1 MKVASIED
9 YCFIAMLH
17 VDNFVSRMEQQKG
30 IFLYFLMTSFE
41 PGGIYSY
48 RVIKQNLNRGYH
60 GTEYSVSLVLS
71 SQEIINAKK
80 QQTYMEH
87 LNE

>member
-1 MKVASIED
+1 
-9 YCFIAMLH
+9 
-17 VDNFVSRMEQQKG
+17 
-30 IFLYFLMTSFE
+30 MTSFE